1 MLKAVFFDMDGTLGD
16 TLALIIRSFREAIEP
31 RAGRAISDEEIIATF
46 GPSEEG
52 TIKALIPEHY
62 DDGLAA
68 YFQSYETLHAEY
80 PEPFDGIRELLDY
93 LKNKQLK
100 LGLVT
105 GKGAV
110 GTKLTL
116 ERYGM
121 ENMFDGIDTGSPD
134 GLRKPQG
141 INKLLSQFGLEPQEA
156 VYVGDTTSDIKAC
169 RQVGIPVIS
178 AAWSSTAE
186 TQKLKEMNPELTFET
201 VAALSDYLKS
211 IL

>member
-1 MLKAVFFDMDGTLGD
+1 MIKAVIFDMDGTLGD
-16 TLALIIRSFREAIEP
+16 TLPLIVRSFRAAIEP
-31 RAGRAISDEEIIATF
+31 RANRAISDEEIIATF

-62 DDGLAA
+62 DDGIAA
-68 YFQSYETLHAEY
+68 YFQIYKTLHAQY
-80 PEPFDGIRELLDY
+80 PDPFDGIRELLDF
-93 LKNKQLK
+93 LKSKQIK

-110 GTKLTL
+110 GTKITL

-121 ENMFDGIDTGSPD
+121 INMFDGIDTGSPD

-141 INKLLSQFGLEPQEA
+141 LEKLLSQFGIEPQEA
-156 VYVGDTTSDIKAC
+156 VYVGDTATDIMAC

-178 AAWSSTAE
+178 AAWSGMAE
-186 TQKLKEMNPELTFET
+186 TAKLKELNPDFTFES
-201 VAALSDYLKS
+201 VEAFSDYLKS
-211 IL
+211 VI